1 MEINTIKD
9 PMDEKI
15 KIALNLINNLKKDS
29 SEVFNVTSTQ
39 VNFKIKEVLQTDE
52 IPSFIK
58 TFRHIYEENA
68 NTFVKIY
75 CINNFI
81 SNHFIKILEN
91 MKNNLQKIQKFN
103 DEKFKYESFKN
114 GLIGLEKEQI
124 VKLQE
129 KISEDIL
136 SYKEEWRKLLKEY
149 KWRNNELLDTIIEYL
164 DSLQKIMNNIKE
176 LSKNIPKSII
186 QFGKNENLFKKKE
199 TIKEGKYQI
208 SNLYRLNLK
217 LLDEINEIFVKVKN
231 IEEKRI
237 KEPFNKLNSLVYK
250 LKKKFTNI
258 YSKINDIRISFN
270 QNKKISLFDLD
281 FKDLENI
288 NNDCDILAEKIIEVH
303 EIIADGYK
311 KIKVTENKIRLD
323 IVIILDI
330 TSSMESYIENFKE
343 QFSPMIENIRKE
355 CPEALVYV
363 GFIGFKDLNDLEL
376 GDDYIN
382 IDLTTN
388 YDKINEIINNI
399 EPDGGDDIAEDI
411 AGAFELCLKQ
421 SWKAN
426 TKIAF
431 LITDSPCH
439 GREYHE
445 LDEEQN
451 EDKYLDEK
459 PNGKKMGDIISEF
472 FGQSISLFCLKLNR
486 NTNKMFEKF
495 KEKYDETKIFPS
507 KYHFYIE
514 NNDFFD
520 KEIIE
525 KVVNIYKDNI

>member
-1 MEINTIKD
+1 MEIDAIKTPID
-9 PMDEKI
+9 VKI

-29 SEVFNVTSTQ
+29 SEVFNVTPTQ
-39 VNFKIKEVLQTDE
+39 VNFKIREVLQTDE

-58 TFRHIYEENA
+58 KFRRIYEENA
-68 NTFVKIY
+68 NSFVKFY
-75 CINNFI
+75 CTNNFI
-81 SNHFIKILEN
+81 SNYFIQILEK
-91 MKNNLQKIQKFN
+91 MKNNLIKFQKFN
-103 DEKFKYESFKN
+103 DEKIKYESFKN
-114 GLIGLEKEQI
+114 GLMGLEKKQI
-124 VKLQE
+124 GELH
-129 KISEDIL
+129 EDIL
-136 SYKEEWRKLLKEY
+136 LYKEEWNKLLKEY
-149 KWRNNELLDTIIEYL
+149 KWRNSELLDTIIEYL
-164 DSLQKIMNNIKE
+164 DSLNKIMNNIKE
-176 LSKNIPKSII
+176 LSKNIPESII
-186 QFGKNENLFKKKE
+186 KFRKTENLFKNKE

-208 SNLYRLNLK
+208 TNLFRLNLK
-217 LLDEINEIFVKVKN
+217 LLDEINELFVKIKN

-237 KEPFNKLNSLVYK
+237 KEPFNKLNNLVDK

-258 YSKINDIRISFN
+258 YGKINDIRTSFN
-270 QNKKISLFDLD
+270 LNKKILLFDFD
-281 FKDLENI
+281 FKELENI
-288 NNDCDILAEKIIEVH
+288 NNDCEILAEKLIEVH
-303 EIIADGYK
+303 GIIDDGYK
-311 KIKVTENKIRLD
+311 DIKVKENKIRLD

-330 TSSMESYIENFKE
+330 TSSMESYIEKFKE
-343 QFSPMIENIRKE
+343 QFNPMMENIRKE

-411 AGAFELCLKQ
+411 AGGFELCLKQ

-426 TKIAF
+426 AKIAF

-472 FGQSISLFCLKLNR
+472 FGQSISLFCLKLNK

-495 KEKYDETKIFPS
+495 REKYDETKIFPS

-514 NNDFFD
+514 DNDFFD
-520 KEIIE
+520 KEIVE
-525 KVVNIYKDNI
+525 KVVNIYKENI